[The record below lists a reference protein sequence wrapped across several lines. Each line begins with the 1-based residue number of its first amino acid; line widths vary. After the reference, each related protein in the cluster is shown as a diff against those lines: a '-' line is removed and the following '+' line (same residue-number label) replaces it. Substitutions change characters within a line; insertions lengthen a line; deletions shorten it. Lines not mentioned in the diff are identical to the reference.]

1 MSCLKDLSCWCGSII
16 DCVITSGN
24 SLYVESSVGEFQTKF
39 LVFTR
44 VILFFFSPPVNNTK
58 EVSMSMLI
66 TSLNI
71 SSSEIA
77 MKIEPFRDIARENLD
92 HEYLRMA
99 LCELF
104 SCFTNGY
111 LCRGLECWAL
121 FRRDKTFYLFDP
133 LGIEVRGKKTMQR
146 RAVLYKFESVNLL
159 AEQLMKCLEDAFGN
173 ESDET
178 CSIGAI
184 LSCKPDAFVEVAK
197 QKPRKPKLQKKKV
210 KKCAKL
216 AKPSANSYMMT
227 LRNLEPSTC
236 EASEELSDC
245 IVIEDCCAN

>member
-1 MSCLKDLSCWCGSII
+1 
-16 DCVITSGN
+16 
-24 SLYVESSVGEFQTKF
+24 
-39 LVFTR
+39 
-44 VILFFFSPPVNNTK
+44 
-58 EVSMSMLI
+58 MLL

-71 SSSEIA
+71 SGSEIV
-77 MKIEPFRDIARENLD
+77 MKIEPFRDIERENLE
-92 HEYLRMA
+92 HEFLRMA

-111 LCRGLECWAL
+111 LSRGLECWAL

-133 LGIEVRGKKTMQR
+133 LGIEVNGKKMMQR
-146 RAVLYKFESVNLL
+146 RAVLYKFESVDLL
-159 AEQLMKCLEDAFGN
+159 AKQLMKCLEDAFGN

-184 LSCKPDAFVEVAK
+184 LSCKPDAYVEVVK
-197 QKPRKPKLQKKKV
+197 TRKPKLQKKKV

-216 AKPSANSYMMT
+216 AKPSSNSYMMT
-227 LRNLEPSTC
+227 LRNLEPSC
-236 EASEELSDC
+236 EAVEELNDC